1 VTAARADGRAHTQLT
16 RRGAE
21 LTLERVRKGL
31 RTLDADVARL
41 YHGGA
46 AELLGYGAGA
56 AGWKALCRDLFA
68 DLEMLRPTPAAR
80 LERVAEL
87 RRQEMSQRA
96 IADTLGV
103 SPAQVNADL
112 RKLEERGEELP
123 DNVVS
128 LDGARRKARGERTA
142 EDQPATALPADLD
155 HLGLTELMRTALEH
169 VAGQLDGGLSCAEL
183 ELETGWGHGRASSLL
198 YRLERRGLVARTG
211 GFRGPH
217 SVYVA
222 TWTVRCDGAA
232 APGGAAGGRVAGCVR
247 PPGAAARAGAAGR
260 CHGAGTPAADVATR
274 GHAPTPPVEI
284 PAVRTSR
291 HLSCRRCSRSRARRR
306 SRPAGTGSSGRASSG
321 CVAVQLP
328 EESGGRA
335 YG

>member
-1 VTAARADGRAHTQLT
+1 VSAARADGRAHTQLT

-21 LTLERVRKGL
+21 ITLERVRKGL

-46 AELLGYGAGA
+46 AELLGYGTGA
-56 AGWKALCRDLFA
+56 AGWKALCADLFA

-103 SPAQVNADL
+103 SPAQINADV

-128 LDGARRKARGERTA
+128 LDNARRSARGQRKQE
-142 EDQPATALPADLD
+142 PATALSADLE
-155 HLGLTELMRTALEH
+155 HLELTELMRTALEH
-169 VAGQLDGGLSCAEL
+169 VAGQLDAGLSCAEL

-198 YRLERRGLVARTG
+198 YRLERLGLVVRPG
-211 GFRGPH
+211 IFRGPH
-217 SVYVA
+217 GAYVA
-222 TWTVRCDGAA
+222 RGDLL
-232 APGGAAGGRVAGCVR
+232 GGAR
-247 PPGAAARAGAAGR
+247 
-260 CHGAGTPAADVATR
+260 
-274 GHAPTPPVEI
+274 
-284 PAVRTSR
+284 
-291 HLSCRRCSRSRARRR
+291 
-306 SRPAGTGSSGRASSG
+306 
-321 CVAVQLP
+321 
-328 EESGGRA
+328 
-335 YG
+335 